1 MLTVTNPKKTNFKDM
16 PLVEC
21 LEGNAMDTYFT
32 LKLYELFNSGKMEDG
47 HDLYHKLVAPVAEH
61 FVGAEHRGIDINVGE
76 LDGLGRKLK
85 AKTLDVE
92 DQIYESNS
100 VLPTDNLKSNAD
112 MSRILFARK
121 TNSGYEEQEN
131 SFNLLPTELTATEQ
145 GSVSEPS
152 LKLLLEMINKEL
164 LNR

>member
-1 MLTVTNPKKTNFKDM
+1 MLTVTNPKKISFKDM

-21 LEGNAMDTYFT
+21 IEGNAMDTYFT

-47 HDLYHKLVAPVAEH
+47 HDLYHNLVAPVAEH
-61 FVGAEHRGIDINVGE
+61 FVSAEHRGIDINMGE
-76 LDGLGRKLK
+76 LDGLGRKLR

-92 DQIYESNS
+92 DQIYESDV

-112 MSRILFARK
+112 MSRILFAKK
-121 TNSGYEEQEN
+121 TSSGFEEQED

-152 LKLLLEMINKEL
+152 LRLLLEMINKEL